1 MVCGPTWA
9 GEVDKW
15 SVAVVSNPTL
25 TSGRHIPHDD

>member
-9 GEVDKW
+9 GEVEKW

-25 TSGRHIPHDD
+25 TSGRIYT